1 MLLSAEHISLN
12 FGLKQLLEDVT
23 LYLNEGDKIGIIG
36 INGTGKSSLLRV
48 LAGQQV
54 PDQGAVSLDPNVQVC
69 FLPQNPAMVE
79 GATVLEQ
86 VFHDF
91 SPDTRA
97 LLEYEAK
104 AMLTRLGITDFT
116 QPVDTLSGGQRKRV
130 ALAAVLLHPADVLI
144 LDEPTN
150 HLDSDMVLWLEDHL
164 RKFTGGL
171 IMVTHDR
178 YFLERVCNRI
188 TELSHCRIRHY
199 EANYSKYLEQK
210 TQQEEMDQ
218 AAQRKRQ
225 SILRVEYQ
233 WIMRGAQARRTK
245 NKDRIARY
253 EQLKAQAGPVSDGA
267 VEMATLSSRLGRK
280 TVELDHVT
288 KAFGEHIVL
297 QDFTYHIARDDRVGI
312 VGRNGAGKSTLLNL
326 IAGKLAPDS
335 GTVDWGETVR
345 LGYFSQEGR
354 ELDPRQRV
362 YDFIHEI
369 AGEVKT
375 REGNFSATQMMEHF
389 LFPTQLQGQPIG
401 KLSGGERRRLYLLSI
416 LMAAPNILL
425 LDEPTNDLDVT
436 TLAILEEY
444 LETFPGAVLAVS
456 HDRYFLDKM
465 AAQIFEVG
473 EGGAVRRYSGN
484 YSDYLAKRR
493 EETPAPKEERKKP
506 AAGKPARQ
514 RKLKFTFKE
523 QREYDTI
530 EADIAALEARIAQRE
545 GEMLA
550 CGSDYGKLQ
559 DLTKDQQADQAAL
572 EEKMERWLYLT
583 DLAERD
589 RRPGGINGRPARSQ
603 PAQRGGG
610 MFGKVGPL
618 PAAAGCATLA
628 LLVRGLAIPG
638 WLKWDETDLVSPRFF
653 GIHCMIH
660 PNTKKASLEG
670 KPFSM
675 VWFRDRTRCYSR
687 MIPASRQVSMVSSS
701 QVDTWT
707 SPMWALPS
715 RSMDRRD
722 WPMPPPMVR
731 GSSPSRSI
739 LWKVSSRRSSQPAA
753 VSWRSR
759 AAGSTRMPMEES
771 SMARPST
778 LSHRRMSPLRVQ
790 SS

>member
-267 VEMATLSSRLGRK
+267 VERATLSSRLGRK

-288 KAFGEHIVL
+288 KAFGDHVVL

-425 LDEPTNDLDVT
+425 LDEPTNALDVT

-583 DLAERD
+583 DLAER
-589 RRPGGINGRPARSQ
+589 IA
-603 PAQRGGG
+603 AQ
-610 MFGKVGPL
+610 
-618 PAAAGCATLA
+618 
-628 LLVRGLAIPG
+628 
-638 WLKWDETDLVSPRFF
+638 
-653 GIHCMIH
+653 
-660 PNTKKASLEG
+660 EG
-670 KPFSM
+670 
-675 VWFRDRTRCYSR
+675 
-687 MIPASRQVSMVSSS
+687 
-701 QVDTWT
+701 
-707 SPMWALPS
+707 
-715 RSMDRRD
+715 
-722 WPMPPPMVR
+722 
-731 GSSPSRSI
+731 
-739 LWKVSSRRSSQPAA
+739 
-753 VSWRSR
+753 
-759 AAGSTRMPMEES
+759 
-771 SMARPST
+771 
-778 LSHRRMSPLRVQ
+778 
-790 SS
+790 

>member
-1 MLLSAEHISLN
+1 MLLSAEHIFLN

-54 PDQGAVSLDPNVQVC
+54 PDQGTVSLDPNVQVC

-104 AMLTRLGITDFT
+104 AMLTRLGIADFT

-130 ALAAVLLHPADVLI
+130 ALATVLLHPADVLI

-253 EQLKAQAGPVSDGA
+253 EELKAQAAPETDGA

-280 TVELDHVT
+280 TVELDHVS
-288 KAFGEHIVL
+288 KAFGDHVVL
-297 QDFTYHIARDDRVGI
+297 RDFTYHIARDDRVGI

-326 IAGKLAPDS
+326 IAGKLTPDS

-345 LGYFSQEGR
+345 IGYFSQEGR

-362 YDFIHEI
+362 YDFIHEV
-369 AGEVKT
+369 AGQVKT
-375 REGNFSATQMMEHF
+375 REGNFSATQMMERF

-401 KLSGGERRRLYLLSI
+401 KLSGGERRRLYLLSL
-416 LMAAPNILL
+416 LMEAPNILL

-465 AAQIFEVG
+465 AHQIFEVG
-473 EGGAVRRYSGN
+473 EEGQVTRYSGN
-484 YSDYLAKRR
+484 YSDYLDKRQATSAPAQ
-493 EETPAPKEERKKP
+493 EEKAEKKP
-506 AAGKPARQ
+506 AGKPARQ
-514 RKLKFTFKE
+514 KKLKFTFKE

-559 DLTKDQQADQAAL
+559 DLTKEQEADQAAL

-583 DLAERD
+583 DLAER
-589 RRPGGINGRPARSQ
+589 IA
-603 PAQRGGG
+603 AQ
-610 MFGKVGPL
+610 
-618 PAAAGCATLA
+618 
-628 LLVRGLAIPG
+628 
-638 WLKWDETDLVSPRFF
+638 
-653 GIHCMIH
+653 
-660 PNTKKASLEG
+660 EG
-670 KPFSM
+670 
-675 VWFRDRTRCYSR
+675 
-687 MIPASRQVSMVSSS
+687 
-701 QVDTWT
+701 
-707 SPMWALPS
+707 
-715 RSMDRRD
+715 
-722 WPMPPPMVR
+722 
-731 GSSPSRSI
+731 
-739 LWKVSSRRSSQPAA
+739 
-753 VSWRSR
+753 
-759 AAGSTRMPMEES
+759 
-771 SMARPST
+771 
-778 LSHRRMSPLRVQ
+778 
-790 SS
+790 

>member
-1 MLLSAEHISLN
+1 MLLSAEHIFLN

-54 PDQGAVSLDPNVQVC
+54 PDQGTVSLDPNVQVC

-130 ALAAVLLHPADVLI
+130 ALATVLLHPADVLI

-210 TQQEEMDQ
+210 TQQEEMEQ

-253 EQLKAQAGPVSDGA
+253 EELKAQAAPETDGA

-280 TVELDHVT
+280 TVELDHVS
-288 KAFGEHIVL
+288 KAFGDHVVL
-297 QDFTYHIARDDRVGI
+297 RDFTYHIARDDRVGI

-326 IAGKLAPDS
+326 IAGKLTPDS

-345 LGYFSQEGR
+345 IGYFSQEGR
-354 ELDPRQRV
+354 DLDPRQRV
-362 YDFIHEI
+362 YDFIHEV
-369 AGEVKT
+369 AGQVKT
-375 REGNFSATQMMEHF
+375 REGNFSATQMMERF

-401 KLSGGERRRLYLLSI
+401 KLSGGERRRLYLLSL
-416 LMAAPNILL
+416 LMEAPNILL

-465 AAQIFEVG
+465 AHQIFEVG
-473 EGGAVRRYSGN
+473 EEGQVTRYSGN
-484 YSDYLAKRR
+484 YSDYLDKRQATSAPAQ
-493 EETPAPKEERKKP
+493 EEKAEKKP
-506 AAGKPARQ
+506 AGKPARQ
-514 RKLKFTFKE
+514 KKLKFTFKE

-559 DLTKDQQADQAAL
+559 DLTKEQEADQAAL

-583 DLAERD
+583 DLAER
-589 RRPGGINGRPARSQ
+589 IA
-603 PAQRGGG
+603 AQ
-610 MFGKVGPL
+610 
-618 PAAAGCATLA
+618 
-628 LLVRGLAIPG
+628 
-638 WLKWDETDLVSPRFF
+638 
-653 GIHCMIH
+653 
-660 PNTKKASLEG
+660 EG
-670 KPFSM
+670 
-675 VWFRDRTRCYSR
+675 
-687 MIPASRQVSMVSSS
+687 
-701 QVDTWT
+701 
-707 SPMWALPS
+707 
-715 RSMDRRD
+715 
-722 WPMPPPMVR
+722 
-731 GSSPSRSI
+731 
-739 LWKVSSRRSSQPAA
+739 
-753 VSWRSR
+753 
-759 AAGSTRMPMEES
+759 
-771 SMARPST
+771 
-778 LSHRRMSPLRVQ
+778 
-790 SS
+790 